1 MHYQRAQ
8 RSCVIAEGCWLF
20 FRCRF
25 SQLRRGGRGNH
36 GSVHYNIVVSG
47 PQPRLLRSTD
57 RLRPG
62 IDKRGSAGQFSTMS
76 ADDTANPPAARA
88 TEAEDPFRRVR
99 LDKLETLRGMGI
111 DPYPVSFPR
120 EHEAAALDREFAE
133 LPAGNETNRQVR
145 VAGRIRAI
153 RNSGMFI
160 DLHDASGKI
169 QIFSH
174 KDYLRPGDLPLLKL
188 LDIGDLIGV
197 EGLVRRTPRGELTV
211 NAEHL
216 TMLAKA
222 LRPLPEKYHGL
233 ADIELRY
240 RQRYLDLIMNPQSR
254 ETLRRRSHVVAAMR
268 AWLIERGY
276 LEVETPM
283 LHTIP
288 GGAAAKPF
296 ITHHNA
302 LDIDLYLRIAP
313 ELHLKRLVV
322 GGLADKVFEIN
333 RCFRNEGLSP
343 RHNPEFTSLEL
354 YEAYADYADM
364 MALTERIVAYVA
376 EAATGG
382 LKISYGGAAI
392 DLTPPWPR
400 RSMAELVLE
409 ATGVD
414 FLAIA
419 DAAAAREAARHLGAA
434 IAGHENW
441 GQALEA
447 VFGARVEDRL
457 IQPIHVTGFPRDIS
471 PLAKADRHDPRLV
484 ERFETYIY
492 GWEIANAF
500 SELNDPLDQRARFE
514 AQMMARAA
522 GDEEAQPLDEDYVT
536 ALEYG
541 LPPCG
546 GLGIGIDR
554 LVMLLTD
561 SPSIRDVIAF
571 PTLRPR

>member
-1 MHYQRAQ
+1 M
-8 RSCVIAEGCWLF
+8 
-20 FRCRF
+20 
-25 SQLRRGGRGNH
+25 ND
-36 GSVHYNIVVSG
+36 G
-47 PQPRLLRSTD
+47 PRE
-57 RLRPG
+57 
-62 IDKRGSAGQFSTMS
+62 
-76 ADDTANPPAARA
+76 ADDPLRA
-88 TEAEDPFRRVR
+88 VR
-99 LDKLETLRGMGI
+99 LGKLEALRGMGI
-111 DPYPVSFPR
+111 DPYPASFAR
-120 EHEAAALDREFAE
+120 SDEAAALDARYAE
-133 LPAGNETNRQVR
+133 LPAGADSGDTVR
-145 VAGRIRAI
+145 VAGRILAM

-174 KDYLRPGDLPLLKL
+174 KDFLSPEDLALLRLF
-188 LDIGDLIGV
+188 DIGDLIGV
-197 EGLVRRTPRGELTV
+197 EGRVRRTPRGELTV
-211 NAEHL
+211 NATAL

-254 ETLRRRSHVVAAMR
+254 ETLRRRSRIVAEMR
-268 AWLIERGY
+268 AWLLARDY

-288 GGAAAKPF
+288 GGAAARPF
-296 ITHHNA
+296 VTHHNA

-322 GGLADKVFEIN
+322 GGLSDKVFEIN

-354 YEAYADYADM
+354 YEAYADYTGM
-364 MALTERIVAYVA
+364 MDLTEAIVAHVA
-376 EAATGG
+376 EAAAGG
-382 LKISYGGAAI
+382 LRIQYGGTAI

-400 RSMAELVLE
+400 RTMAELVLE

-414 FLAIA
+414 FMQL
-419 DAAAAREAARHLGAA
+419 DAAAARAAANSLGGELGDAA
-434 IAGHENW
+434 GWGH
-441 GQALEA
+441 ALEA
-447 VFGARVEDRL
+447 AFAARVEDGL
-457 IQPIHVTGFPRDIS
+457 IQPVHVTGFPRDIS
-471 PLAKADRHDPRLV
+471 PLAKADPADPRLV
-484 ERFETYIY
+484 ERFETYVY

-514 AQMMARAA
+514 AQMLARAA
-522 GDEEAQPLDEDYVT
+522 GDEEAQPLDEDYVV

-571 PTLRPR
+571 PTMRPR

>member
-1 MHYQRAQ
+1 
-8 RSCVIAEGCWLF
+8 
-20 FRCRF
+20 
-25 SQLRRGGRGNH
+25 
-36 GSVHYNIVVSG
+36 
-47 PQPRLLRSTD
+47 
-57 RLRPG
+57 
-62 IDKRGSAGQFSTMS
+62 MS
-76 ADDTANPPAARA
+76 ADDIADPAARRA
-88 TEAEDPFRRVR
+88 SEAEDPFRRVR
-99 LDKLETLRGMGI
+99 LDKLATLRGMGI
-111 DPYPVSFPR
+111 DPYPVSFAR
-120 EHEAAALDREFAE
+120 TDQATGLDERYAALT
-133 LPAGNETNRQVR
+133 PGTETNDSVR
-145 VAGRIRAI
+145 VAGRVRAV

-169 QIFSH
+169 QVFSH
-174 KDYLRPGDLPLLKL
+174 KDFLSPENLALLRLV
-188 LDIGDLIGV
+188 DIGDLIGV
-197 EGLVRRTPRGELTV
+197 EGRVRRTPRGELTV
-211 NAEHL
+211 NATAL

-254 ETLRRRSHVVAAMR
+254 ETLRRRSQIVAAMR
-268 AWLIERGY
+268 AFLLARGG

-288 GGAAAKPF
+288 GGAAARPF
-296 ITHHNA
+296 VTHHNA

-322 GGLADKVFEIN
+322 GGVADTVFEIN

-354 YEAYADYADM
+354 YEAYADYTAM
-364 MALTERIVAYVA
+364 MDLTEQIVAHVA
-376 EAATGG
+376 QVATGSLG
-382 LKISYGGAAI
+382 IGYGGTTI

-400 RSMAELVLE
+400 RSMGELVLE

-414 FLAIA
+414 FLKLDEKGAF
-419 DAAAAREAARHLGAA
+419 AALGGLRLEETG
-434 IAGHENW
+434 INNW

-447 VFGARVEDRL
+447 AFGLHVEDKL
-457 IQPIHVTGFPRDIS
+457 IQPTHVTGFPRDIS
-471 PLAKADRHDPRLV
+471 PLAKADGNDPRLV
-484 ERFETYIY
+484 ERFETYVY

-500 SELNDPLDQRARFE
+500 SELNDPIDQRARFE
-514 AQMMARAA
+514 AQMLARAA
-522 GDEEAQPLDEDYVT
+522 GDDEAQPLDEDYVL

>member
-1 MHYQRAQ
+1 MTDSEQP
-8 RSCVIAEGCWLF
+8 
-20 FRCRF
+20 
-25 SQLRRGGRGNH
+25 LRDP
-36 GSVHYNIVVSG
+36 VD
-47 PQPRLLRSTD
+47 PLRSV
-57 RLRPG
+57 RIG
-62 IDKRGSAGQFSTMS
+62 KRESLK
-76 ADDTANPPAARA
+76 AR
-88 TEAEDPFRRVR
+88 
-99 LDKLETLRGMGI
+99 GI
-111 DPYPVSFPR
+111 DPYPYSFER
-120 EHEAAALDREFAE
+120 THETGQLERRYAGLAAGAE
-133 LPAGNETNRQVR
+133 TEDKVR
-145 VAGRIRAI
+145 VAGRIRAM

-169 QIFSH
+169 QVFCH
-174 KDYLRPGDLPLLKL
+174 KDVLGSEDLGIVRL

-197 EGLVRRTPRGELTV
+197 EGLVRRTPRGQLTV
-211 NAEHL
+211 NACQV
-216 TMLAKA
+216 TVLAKA

-240 RQRYLDLIMNPQSR
+240 RQRYVDLIMSSQSR
-254 ETLRRRSHVVAAMR
+254 VTLLRRSQVIAVMR
-268 AWLIERGY
+268 NYLAERGY
-276 LEVETPM
+276 VEVETPM
-283 LHTIP
+283 LHAIA
-288 GGAAAKPF
+288 GGASAKPF
-296 ITHHNA
+296 VTHHNT

-313 ELHLKRLVV
+313 ELHLKRLLV
-322 GGLADKVFEIN
+322 GGLAEKLFEIN

-354 YEAYADYADM
+354 YEAYVDYRAM
-364 MALTERIVAYVA
+364 MQLTEELVTAAA
-376 EAATGG
+376 EAVIGT
-382 LKISYGGAAI
+382 LRISYGGTEI
-392 DLTPPWPR
+392 DLSVPWPR
-400 RSMAELVLE
+400 RSMAELVHDV
-409 ATGVD
+409 AGID
-414 FLAIA
+414 FLALPSA
-419 DAAAAREAARHLGAA
+419 EAARKAATDIGAVLTGA
-434 IAGHENW
+434 ENW

-447 VFGARVEDRL
+447 AFAARVEDTL
-457 IQPIHVTGFPRDIS
+457 IQPVHVTGFPREIS

-500 SELNDPLDQRARFE
+500 SELTDPEDQRERFV
-514 AQMMARAA
+514 AQMKARAA

>member
-1 MHYQRAQ
+1 
-8 RSCVIAEGCWLF
+8 
-20 FRCRF
+20 
-25 SQLRRGGRGNH
+25 
-36 GSVHYNIVVSG
+36 
-47 PQPRLLRSTD
+47 
-57 RLRPG
+57 
-62 IDKRGSAGQFSTMS
+62 MS
-76 ADDTANPPAARA
+76 D
-88 TEAEDPFRRVR
+88 AEDPLRAVR
-99 LDKLETLRGMGI
+99 LAKLDGLKALGI
-111 DPYPVSFPR
+111 NPYPYEFAR
-120 EHEAAALDREFAE
+120 TDEAAALEARHAGLAAGAE
-133 LPAGNETNRQVR
+133 SGERVR

-169 QIFSH
+169 QVFCH
-174 KDYLRPGDLPLLKL
+174 RDYLDPQGLAAVRL

-211 NAEHL
+211 NAAAVSV
-216 TMLAKA
+216 LAKT
-222 LRPLPEKYHGL
+222 LLPLPEKYHGL
-233 ADIELRY
+233 ADVELRY
-240 RQRYLDLIMNPQSR
+240 RQRYLDLIMNPGSR
-254 ETLRRRSHVVAAMR
+254 ETLRRRSGIVAALR
-268 AWLIERGY
+268 SHLVARGY

-288 GGAAAKPF
+288 GGASAKPF
-296 ITHHNA
+296 VTHHNA

-354 YEAYADYADM
+354 YEAYVDYTAM
-364 MALTERIVAYVA
+364 MRLTEELVAAAAANVLGSLRIAYCG
-376 EAATGG
+376 TD
-382 LKISYGGAAI
+382 I
-392 DLTPPWPR
+392 DLSPPWPR
-400 RSMAELVLE
+400 RGMAELVEE
-409 ATGVD
+409 ATGID
-414 FLAIA
+414 FLKL
-419 DAAAAREAARHLGAA
+419 DAAAARDAANAVAANTPDKPLGDQ
-434 IAGHENW
+434 AGW
-441 GQALEA
+441 GHALELA
-447 VFGARVEDRL
+447 FAARVEDRL
-457 IQPIHVTGFPRDIS
+457 IAPTHVTGFPRDIS
-471 PLAKADRHDPRLV
+471 PLAKAGRTDPRLA

-492 GWEIANAF
+492 GWEVANAF
-500 SELNDPLDQRARFE
+500 SELTDPQDQRARFE
-514 AQMMARAA
+514 AQMQARAA
-522 GDEEAQPLDEDYVT
+522 GDEEAQLLDEDYVT

>member
-1 MHYQRAQ
+1 MSGDDSLKAPPHNAG
-8 RSCVIAEGCWLF
+8 EG
-20 FRCRF
+20 
-25 SQLRRGGRGNH
+25 
-36 GSVHYNIVVSG
+36 
-47 PQPRLLRSTD
+47 D
-57 RLRPG
+57 
-62 IDKRGSAGQFSTMS
+62 
-76 ADDTANPPAARA
+76 
-88 TEAEDPFRRVR
+88 DPFRRVR
-99 LDKLETLRGMGI
+99 LEKLASLRALGV
-111 DPYPVSFPR
+111 DPYPVGFAR
-120 EHEAAALDREFAE
+120 GHRAAELDRRYADLAAGGETGD
-133 LPAGNETNRQVR
+133 PAR

-174 KDYLRPGDLPLLKL
+174 KDHLRPEDLPLLRL

-211 NAEHL
+211 NAGRV

-254 ETLRRRSHVVAAMR
+254 ETLRRRSRIVAAMR
-268 AWLIERGY
+268 GWLLGHDY

-283 LHTIP
+283 LHTSP
-288 GGAAAKPF
+288 GGSAARPF
-296 ITHHNA
+296 VTHHNA

-322 GGLADKVFEIN
+322 GGLSDKVFEIN

-354 YEAYADYADM
+354 YEAYSDYTGM
-364 MALTERIVAYVA
+364 MTLTEAIVAHVA
-376 EAATGG
+376 AAATGG
-382 LKISYGGAAI
+382 PRISYCGTAI
-392 DLTPPWPR
+392 DLTPPWKR
-400 RSMAELVLE
+400 RGMAELVLE

-414 FLAIA
+414 FLAIG
-419 DAAAAREAARHLGAA
+419 DAAAAREAARHLGCAVS
-434 IAGHENW
+434 GNENW

-447 VFGARVEDRL
+447 AFAARVEDRL

-471 PLAKADRHDPRLV
+471 PLAKADRTDPRLV

-514 AQMMARAA
+514 AQMLARAA